1 MFIQILI
8 LLDHSSVITEEF
20 GGKLCKS
27 LRYTELKTLT
37 TINFA
42 DNFYNNSCSIVSS
55 MEFDKDDQFFATAG
69 VRRKIKIFEV
79 ESLLDVDGYNDENT
93 LKNKFISKI
102 KSNHSSNSIDKSLF
116 EEDID
121 DFRSL
126 DTINNNPSLSQ
137 MSKYPILQLENQTK
151 IR

>member
-1 MFIQILI
+1 
-8 LLDHSSVITEEF
+8 
-20 GGKLCKS
+20 
-27 LRYTELKTLT
+27 
-37 TINFA
+37 
-42 DNFYNNSCSIVSS
+42 

-121 DFRSL
+121 DFISKIQGVKGL
-126 DTINNNPSLSQ
+126 ESIEAKLSN
-137 MSKYPILQLENQTK
+137 MKETK
-151 IR
+151 IAKQINKLLIVRIITTAIFILTLFVFLYIFFDLSIFI